1 MFPSVKTLPTFS
13 FSSSDHGTNTDL
25 YDPPPVDVSV
35 PPSQLPRT
43 EYLFVVGGGPRSI
56 EEKTEIVSL
65 TEGESI
71 PECLNELADHPN
83 AILYSAGGALPDAG
97 IATIHHI

>member
-1 MFPSVKTLPTFS
+1 MARILIFATLLLSTLL
-13 FSSSDHGTNTDL
+13 HHQAN
-25 YDPPPVDVSV
+25 
-35 PPSQLPRT
+35 SQAA

-56 EEKTEIVSL
+56 AEKTEIVSL

-83 AILYSAGGALPDAG
+83 AILYSAGGALPDTG
-97 IATIHHI
+97 KTKVLYSWLKLLPMPLQ

>member
-1 MFPSVKTLPTFS
+1 MARILIFATLLLSTLL
-13 FSSSDHGTNTDL
+13 HHQAN
-25 YDPPPVDVSV
+25 
-35 PPSQLPRT
+35 SQAA

-56 EEKTEIVSL
+56 AEKTEIVSL

-97 IATIHHI
+97 IATIHTI